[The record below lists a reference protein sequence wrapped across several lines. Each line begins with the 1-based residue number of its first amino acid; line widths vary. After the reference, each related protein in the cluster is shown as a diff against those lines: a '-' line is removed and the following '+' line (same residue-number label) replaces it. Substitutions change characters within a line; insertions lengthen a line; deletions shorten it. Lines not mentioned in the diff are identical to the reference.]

1 MVFHIT
7 NYLEYLAIT
16 IAYKIAREALSSE
29 EAQGNGMV
37 EEDGCGAGREGES
50 GRGEMVWGQVGSGR
64 PVRRQEG
71 VS

>member
-29 EAQGNGMV
+29 DAQGNGMV